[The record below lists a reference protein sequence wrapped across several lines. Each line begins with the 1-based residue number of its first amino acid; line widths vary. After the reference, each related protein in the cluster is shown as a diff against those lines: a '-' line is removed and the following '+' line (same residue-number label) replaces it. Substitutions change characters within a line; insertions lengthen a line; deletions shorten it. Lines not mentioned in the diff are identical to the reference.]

1 MTQVTE
7 TIDHD
12 GEQWVKKSLYDQMKE
27 AVKESSTVYDEAY
40 QKGLTDGGAR
50 NWLYEFSGRAMEGI
64 IASGANQLMNT
75 SNSEIAIKTAKELL
89 TQLEADK

>member
-50 NWLYEFSGRAMEGI
+50 NWLYEFSGRALEG
-64 IASGANQLMNT
+64 LL
-75 SNSEIAIKTAKELL
+75 SNSWFLKENYHPLRQGL
-89 TQLEADK
+89 VNLAEMAEA